1 MEDPNID
8 NLNINEDDTNLE
20 RSINQNPN
28 NSFNPTLCLVGRFL
42 KNKAIRIHIMK
53 QRLSNIC
60 HPLQGV
66 TLQIFGL
73 TLSLSSSITMW
84 ISKRCLRESQ
94 NSLEVRN
101 EGRQSN
107 NGVVDTVIKTNDEGD
122 KKWYDLMVEDFKNQN
137 LIASKLM
144 QQLFNN
150 DDTIND
156 AMNAEEHNDTG
167 LTVGEKRD
175 D

>member
-1 MEDPNID
+1 MSPHYQISSGNDYNKGI
-8 NLNINEDDTNLE
+8 LSTNAH
-20 RSINQNPN
+20 RN
-28 NSFNPTLCLVGRFL
+28 VDY
-42 KNKAIRIHIMK
+42 K
-53 QRLSNIC
+53 
-60 HPLQGV
+60 
-66 TLQIFGL
+66 
-73 TLSLSSSITMW
+73 
-84 ISKRCLRESQ
+84 CLRSK
-94 NSLEVRN
+94 
-101 EGRQSN
+101 G
-107 NGVVDTVIKTNDEGD
+107 KKGD

>member
-84 ISKRCLRESQ
+84 ISKRCLREVHGT
-94 NSLEVRN
+94 L
-101 EGRQSN
+101 
-107 NGVVDTVIKTNDEGD
+107 TNT
-122 KKWYDLMVEDFKNQN
+122 
-137 LIASKLM
+137 S
-144 QQLFNN
+144 
-150 DDTIND
+150 
-156 AMNAEEHNDTG
+156 
-167 LTVGEKRD
+167 
-175 D
+175 

>member
-1 MEDPNID
+1 M
-8 NLNINEDDTNLE
+8 
-20 RSINQNPN
+20 
-28 NSFNPTLCLVGRFL
+28 G
-42 KNKAIRIHIMK
+42 
-53 QRLSNIC
+53 
-60 HPLQGV
+60 
-66 TLQIFGL
+66 
-73 TLSLSSSITMW
+73 
-84 ISKRCLRESQ
+84 
-94 NSLEVRN
+94 N

-144 QQLFNN
+144 QQSFNN

-156 AMNAEEHNDTG
+156 VMNAEEHNDTS